1 MSKTRIGGPYSYTMC
16 DKTCSLGALFEPRI
30 GSPKSQCLIAK
41 WPKSSAS
48 EVERD
53 DGEMPLIF
61 LRGNLMPGARVL
73 DGKNKSRVAW

>member
-30 GSPKSQCLIAK
+30 GSPKSQCLTAK
-41 WPKSSAS
+41 WPKSSAF

-53 DGEMPLIF
+53 DGENALDI
-61 LRGNLMPGARVL
+61 LEGQLNAR
-73 DGKNKSRVAW
+73 SQSARW